1 MPVPLILAPDL
12 PGTARL
18 APWLDAEAAAGAW
31 PEAVA
36 FAIGL
41 CLDEVVTNIAMHV
54 GAPAGE
60 ILVELEQDESEIVAR
75 VTDRGPA
82 FDPRAEQRAL
92 PTSLEEAAIGG
103 LGLVLVQRFA
113 TALDYERQDGL
124 NRLTLR
130 FARVPA
136 S

>member
-1 MPVPLILAPDL
+1 MPARLILAPNL
-12 PGTARL
+12 PDTARL
-18 APWLDAEAAAGAW
+18 APWLEAEAAAGAW

-54 GAPAGE
+54 GEPAGE
-60 ILVELEQDESEIVAR
+60 IVVELDQDDAEIVAW
-75 VTDRGPA
+75 VADRGPA
-82 FDPRAEQRAL
+82 FDPRAEHRDL
-92 PTSLEEAAIGG
+92 PTSLEEAEIGG

-130 FARVPA
+130 FVRAP
-136 S
+136 

>member
-1 MPVPLILAPDL
+1 MPARLSLAPNL
-12 PGTARL
+12 PDTARL
-18 APWLDAEAAAGAW
+18 APWLEGQAAEGQW

-41 CLDEVVTNIAMHV
+41 CLDEIVTNVAMHV
-54 GAPAGE
+54 GEPAGE
-60 ILVELEQDESEIVAR
+60 ILVELDQDAATITVQVA
-75 VTDRGPA
+75 DRGPA
-82 FDPRAEQRAL
+82 FDPRVEQRDL
-92 PTSLEEAAIGG
+92 PTSLEEAEIGG

-113 TALDYERQDGL
+113 NSLDYARQDGM

-130 FARVPA
+130 FARA